1 MNSNTTQCECT
12 TAPKL
17 IFACSGA
24 ADVGETADRA
34 ARALTK
40 EDVGKMYCLAGL
52 GGQVPGIVSNTRS
65 AAKILAIDG
74 CPTECAKK
82 TLQVAGFT
90 SFHHIQLTDLGL
102 QKGSSPATA
111 ENIQTVVARAKELL
125 GC

>member
-12 TAPKL
+12 TAPTL

-40 EDVGKMYCLAGL
+40 EGVGKMYCLAGL
-52 GGQVPGIVSNTRS
+52 GGQVPGIVSNTQS
-65 AAKILAIDG
+65 AGKILVIDG

-82 TLQVAGFT
+82 TLEVAGFT
-90 SFHHIQLTDLGL
+90 AFQHVQLADLGL
-102 QKGSSPATA
+102 KKGASPATDGNVRTVA
-111 ENIQTVVARAKELL
+111 ERAKTLL
-125 GC
+125 EC

>member
-1 MNSNTTQCECT
+1 MNSNTPPCECS

-34 ARALTK
+34 ARALAK
-40 EDVGKMYCLAGL
+40 DGLGKMYCLAGL
-52 GGQVPGIVSNTRS
+52 GGQVPGIICNTQA

-82 TLQVAGFT
+82 TLEVAGFT
-90 SFHHIQLTDLGL
+90 GFQHIQLRDLGL
-102 QKGSSPATA
+102 EKGSSPATA
-111 ENIQTVVARAKELL
+111 ENIQTVVERAKELL
-125 GC
+125 GN